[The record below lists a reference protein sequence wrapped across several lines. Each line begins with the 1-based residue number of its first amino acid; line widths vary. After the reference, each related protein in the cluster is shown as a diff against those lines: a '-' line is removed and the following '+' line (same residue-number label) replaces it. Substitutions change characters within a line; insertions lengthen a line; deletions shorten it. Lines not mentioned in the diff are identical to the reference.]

1 MNTKIF
7 QILIPFF
14 IVFLGFQIYAETPQ
28 IKVAVAANVQFA
40 MRELKTE
47 FQKKTGIKVET
58 IIGSSGQLTAQ
69 ITQGAP
75 YDVFIS
81 ADMKYPSTLFNN
93 KLAIKKPEIY
103 ALGSLVVWTL
113 NDKIKL
119 IDIPNKLLDRKAK
132 KIAIANPRTAPY
144 GVAAVQTLKHFGI
157 YDKVKDKLVYG
168 ESISQTNQFIVSR
181 TAEIGFTAKSVV
193 MSPNMKGKG
202 NWKEVDSSAYEPI
215 KQGCVILKYGNDNHR
230 KESQA
235 FYNFMFS
242 KEGQKILKKYGY
254 QVE

>member
-1 MNTKIF
+1 MKTGIF
-7 QILIPFF
+7 KILISFLL
-14 IVFLGFQIYAETPQ
+14 VFLGFQVYAKMPQ
-28 IKVAVAANVQFA
+28 IKIAVAANVQFA

-47 FQKKTGIKVET
+47 FQKETGIKVET

-81 ADMKYPSTLFNN
+81 ADMKYPNTLFKN
-93 KLAIKKPEIY
+93 KLAIEKPKIY
-103 ALGSLVVWTL
+103 ALGSLVIWTL
-113 NDKIKL
+113 DEKIKL
-119 IDIPNKLLDRKAK
+119 SNIPDKLLDRKVK

-144 GVAAVQTLKHFGI
+144 GIAAVQALKHYGI

-193 MSPNMKGKG
+193 MSPNMMGKG
-202 NWKEVDSSAYEPI
+202 NWKEVDSSAYKPI

-242 KEGQKILKKYGY
+242 KEAQKILKKYGY
-254 QVE
+254 